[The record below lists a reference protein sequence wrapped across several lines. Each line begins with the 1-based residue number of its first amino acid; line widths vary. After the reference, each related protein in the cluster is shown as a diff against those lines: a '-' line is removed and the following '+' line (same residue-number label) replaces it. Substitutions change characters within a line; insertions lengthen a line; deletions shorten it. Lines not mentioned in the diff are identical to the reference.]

1 MTSGRKRMHIRKTKE
16 DWIVDSVVL
25 LVTFLL
31 LVITIYPFW
40 YVIVLS
46 FNDGVD
52 ALRGGIYLWPRK
64 FTTANYQQFLT
75 DQKWINAILVSVS
88 KTLSGTALTVL
99 FTCLV
104 AYGLS
109 TERLVFKRFYAVILL
124 ICMYFS
130 GGLIPYYLTLR
141 SYGLLNTFFVYIIP
155 TMFSTYYCMLAMS
168 FFREIP
174 SALKESARL
183 DGASE
188 LTIYVRII
196 LPLSKPLL
204 ATLGLFA
211 AVSQWNAWSDTAFY
225 APSNPDLR
233 SLAFLMR
240 GVIVQNQVD
249 TSSRAAMLHAAQY
262 SSVTATS
269 VQMAAMIIAVLP
281 IMMVYPFLQKHF
293 VKGIMLGAVK
303 G

>member
-1 MTSGRKRMHIRKTKE
+1 MLALHKKNRIRKTKE
-16 DWIVDSVVL
+16 DRIIDAVVL
-25 LVTFLL
+25 VSTFLL

-40 YVIVLS
+40 YVVVLS
-46 FNDGVD
+46 LNDGID
-52 ALRGGIYLWPRK
+52 ALRGGIYLFPRK
-64 FTTANYQQFLT
+64 FTLANYQQFLT
-75 DQKWINAILVSVS
+75 DEKWVNAIFVSVG

-109 TERLVFKRFYAVILL
+109 AEGLLFRRFYSVVLL

-155 TMFSTYYCMLAMS
+155 AMFSTYYCMLAMS

-174 SALKESARL
+174 PALKESARL
-183 DGASE
+183 DGAGE

-211 AVSQWNAWSDTAFY
+211 AVSQWNAWSDTAFF
-225 APSNPDLR
+225 APSNPSLR

-262 SSVTATS
+262 SKVTATS

-281 IMMVYPFLQKHF
+281 IMLVYPFLQKHF

>member
-1 MTSGRKRMHIRKTKE
+1 
-16 DWIVDSVVL
+16 
-25 LVTFLL
+25 
-31 LVITIYPFW
+31 
-40 YVIVLS
+40 
-46 FNDGVD
+46 
-52 ALRGGIYLWPRK
+52 
-64 FTTANYQQFLT
+64 
-75 DQKWINAILVSVS
+75 
-88 KTLSGTALTVL
+88 
-99 FTCLV
+99 
-104 AYGLS
+104 
-109 TERLVFKRFYAVILL
+109 
-124 ICMYFS
+124 
-130 GGLIPYYLTLR
+130 LIPYYLTLR

>member
-1 MTSGRKRMHIRKTKE
+1 MLAIRKKNSIRKTKE
-16 DWIVDSVVL
+16 DRIVDTLVL

-64 FTTANYQQFLT
+64 FTLANYQQFLT
-75 DQKWINAILVSVS
+75 DEKWMNAIFVSVA
-88 KTLSGTALTVL
+88 KTLAGTGLTVL

-109 TERLVFKRFYAVILL
+109 TERLMFRKFYSVILL

-141 SYGLLNTFFVYIIP
+141 SYGLLNSFLVYIIP

-174 SALKESARL
+174 AALKESARL
-183 DGASE
+183 DGAGE

-225 APSNPDLR
+225 APSNPALR

-249 TSSRAAMLHAAQY
+249 TSSRAAMMHAAQY
-262 SSVTATS
+262 SAVTATS

-281 IMMVYPFLQKHF
+281 IMLVYPFLQKHF